1 MAPIAAVYAN
11 YINAGEKS
19 VASQFLK
26 NYYLCEDLEQF
37 KQKLNELIKR
47 KRMKIDWNEFL
58 GKTLNVTL
66 VENYGL
72 VKDSS
77 NNTPLY
83 EIVFKTG
90 KLINAYDDGLLLETE
105 REKQLIKIFVSYQY
119 IKCVEIFNL

>member
-1 MAPIAAVYAN
+1 
-11 YINAGEKS
+11 
-19 VASQFLK
+19 
-26 NYYLCEDLEQF
+26 
-37 KQKLNELIKR
+37 
-47 KRMKIDWNEFL
+47 MKIDWNEFL

-90 KLINAYDDGLLLETE
+90 KLINAYDDGLLLEIE
-105 REKQLIKIFVSYQY
+105 REKQVIKIFVSYQY